1 MTGSPISGKIKITEP
16 KEIAGSVGEVKFD
29 TIPENS
35 LGSVRFTTGRIP
47 RLAIYPI
54 KYTVYL
60 DSGSQYEFSQKVDFT
75 AARFAKAKP
84 KINAVLESGEWDTST
99 YLYSDSSE
107 QVYLSPGYVWNGVND
122 LSAKTI
128 ISYDAD
134 NLYLYLD
141 VTDDVHSANDKDST
155 IWKNDSVQFGITF
168 AIREHD
174 TFVGGTFTDISFSDT
189 PGGAIVWRHTSEGN
203 AFPAGKIES
212 ADIAFRRE
220 GTHSYYEVSVP
231 WKEITASSI
240 DFDTLSKIGFSMLVN
255 DNDGQGRKGWIEY
268 GSGIGKS
275 KDTSLFTFLNVL
287 K

>member
-1 MTGSPISGKIKITEP
+1 M
-16 KEIAGSVGEVKFD
+16 
-29 TIPENS
+29 
-35 LGSVRFTTGRIP
+35 
-47 RLAIYPI
+47 
-54 KYTVYL
+54 
-60 DSGSQYEFSQKVDFT
+60 DFT
-75 AARFAKAKP
+75 AARFAKTKP
-84 KINAVLESGEWDTST
+84 KIDAVLENGEWDTAT
-99 YLYSDSSE
+99 YLYSDSLE
-107 QVYLSPGYVWNGVND
+107 QVYLSAGYVWNGVND

-128 ISYDAD
+128 ISYDED

-141 VTDDVHSANDKDST
+141 VTDDIHSANDKDST

-168 AIREHD
+168 AQREHD
-174 TFVGGTFTDISFSDT
+174 VFVGGTFTEISFSDT
-189 PGGAIVWRHTSEGN
+189 PDGAIVWRHASEGN
-203 AFPAGKIES
+203 AFPTGKVES
-212 ADIAFRRE
+212 AEVAFRRE

-231 WKEITASSI
+231 WKEITANSI